1 MSASVNQVKLIGNI
15 GRTPELKYLPSGMP
29 VVELSVATTSRRKD
43 KQTGDRLEK
52 TQWHRVVFYG
62 KTAEA
67 VAEYAT
73 KSRQVW
79 IEGELDYDSY
89 EKSGVTHYVT
99 KIFGREFQLLG
110 PAPAGARGEPP
121 AGEDDQDDDIPS

>member
-110 PAPAGARGEPP
+110 PAPTGARGEPP

>member
-1 MSASVNQVKLIGNI
+1 MAASVNEVRLIGNI

-89 EKSGVTHYVT
+89 EKNGVTHYVT

>member
-29 VVELSVATTSRRKD
+29 FVELSVATTSRRKD

-79 IEGELDYDSY
+79 IDGELDYDSY
-89 EKSGVTHYVT
+89 EKNGVTHYVT

>member
-89 EKSGVTHYVT
+89 EKNGVTHYVT

>member
-110 PAPAGARGEPP
+110 PAPAGARSEPP

>member
-110 PAPAGARGEPP
+110 PAPAGACGEPP